1 MDPITTATSFGTIV
15 GLLSSFIN
23 ERRNTEE
30 VEYIEFVEWLQNK
43 RHATILKELESN
55 ERLSRSL
62 KLLVNCNQSELIV
75 KFEALEN
82 ALLTIASRIDGLAVL
97 ADVIAPG
104 HELSDQ
110 AFSILEQ
117 LDKSGGSSISFT
129 STFDGTTLDVWD
141 GTEACIELTEE
152 RFVEDDLDSLV
163 NVGFLS
169 PDFGSSGSVFWR
181 LTRSGARYVDQISS
195 SQQNA

>member
-1 MDPITTATSFGTIV
+1 MDPMTTAASFGTIV

-30 VEYIEFVEWLQNK
+30 LEYNEFVEWLLNK

-62 KLLVNCNQSELIV
+62 KLLVNGNQSELII

-82 ALLTIASRIDGLAVL
+82 TLLTIASRIDGLALV

-117 LDKSGGSSISFT
+117 LDKSGGSRISFT

-141 GTEACIELTEE
+141 GAEGRIELTEE

-169 PDFGSSGSVFWR
+169 PDFGSSGSAFWR
-181 LTRSGARYVDQISS
+181 LTRSGARFVDQLNSNEQS
-195 SQQNA
+195 A